1 MSLAHYSIRSSHDGA
16 ITVVDA
22 QSGRSFA
29 RHTHADFGVGLITQG
44 AQRSW
49 SGRGAV
55 EAAAGDLIT
64 VNPGEVH
71 DGTPVGQ
78 DRSWSMFYIAT
89 RFIDEFIVDLTH
101 GKKVHRELHHPVI
114 ADQGLSRLFLRARV
128 AVVRSHP
135 AYDPDEALVALLGR
149 LFGPAPGPSRPADAS
164 MLRIRE
170 RIDDDPAAPHSL
182 TVLALHSGQSRF
194 QTLRA
199 FSRLTGLTPHA
210 YVIQRRLELARRLI
224 GGGTPLAQAAVEA
237 GFADQSH
244 MHRAF
249 VARYGY
255 TPGQYGSAQPAPP
268 ATSFKKV
275 ARPTR

>member
-1 MSLAHYSIRSSHDGA
+1 MSLTHYMIRSLHDGA
-16 ITVVDA
+16 ITLVDA
-22 QSGRSFA
+22 RSNRSFA
-29 RHTHADFGVGLITQG
+29 RHTHTDFGIGLITHG

-71 DGTPVGQ
+71 DGTPVGEG
-78 DRSWSMFYIAT
+78 RSWSMLYIAT
-89 RFIDEFIVDLTH
+89 GFVGEFIGDLTD
-101 GKKVHRELHHPVI
+101 GQLAHRELHHPVI
-114 ADQGLSRLFLRARV
+114 ADRSLSRLFVRARTV
-128 AVVRSHP
+128 AAHP
-135 AYDPDEALVALLGR
+135 GVDDSNEPLLALLGR
-149 LFGPAPGPSRPADAS
+149 LFGPSPAPAGSGAAS

-170 RIDDDPAAPHSL
+170 MIDDDPAAPHSL
-182 TVLALHSGQSRF
+182 HSLARHSGQSRF

-199 FSRLTGLTPHA
+199 FARLTGLTPHA
-210 YVIQRRLELARRLI
+210 YVIQRRLELARRLV
-224 GGGTPLAQAAVEA
+224 GAGTPLAQAAVEA

-255 TPGQYGSAQPAPP
+255 TPGQYGSARLAR
-268 ATSFKKV
+268 AARSFKNGNGP
-275 ARPTR
+275 RR

>member
-1 MSLAHYSIRSSHDGA
+1 MPLARYSIRSSHDGA

-22 QSGRSFA
+22 RSSRSFA
-29 RHTHADFGVGLITQG
+29 RHTHTDFGIGLITQG

-78 DRSWSMFYIAT
+78 ERSWSMFYIAP

-101 GKKVHRELHHPVI
+101 AKTAHRELHHPVI
-114 ADQGLSRLFLRARV
+114 ADQGLSRLFIRARA
-128 AVVRSHP
+128 AVVHTHS
-135 AYDPDEALVALLGR
+135 AYDPDEALLALLGR
-149 LFGPAPGPSRPADAS
+149 LFGPAPDPSGCAGAS
-164 MLRIRE
+164 MLPIRE

-182 TVLALHSGQSRF
+182 AILALHSGQSRF

-224 GGGTPLAQAAVEA
+224 DGGTPLAQAAVEA

-255 TPGQYGSAQPAPP
+255 TPGQYGSARSAPP
-268 ATSFKKV
+268 ARSFKRG